1 MFDFWDFLNI
11 KEGNHVKMH
20 GKLTNLSIFKKL
32 NKKLKY
38 DAINYYGNNWKQKNN
53 NIQVLN

>member
-38 DAINYYGNNWKQKNN
+38 DVINYYGNNWKQK
-53 NIQVLN
+53 